1 MTCMMYYLKSTT
13 LILDVSI
20 LHLNL
25 YYTPFFYIIG
35 YVGKARRTK
44 VEEEVKRDSSDEKH
58 IR

>member
-1 MTCMMYYLKSTT
+1 MMYYLKSTT
-13 LILDVSI
+13 LNFDASN

-44 VEEEVKRDSSDEKH
+44 IEEEVKRDTSDEKH